1 VEGAFGVCFVFADQ
15 PDLLI
20 GARRGSPLLVGV
32 GDGEYFLASDAS
44 AILEHTKTVEYLNE
58 SEMVVLSRAGYV
70 ISSLDVSTPVTR
82 EHVLHKLEM
91 SLEAIEKGGYKH
103 FMLKEIMEQ
112 PVALT
117 NAMRGRV
124 NAETGE
130 VRLGGL
136 LGEPLKRLARARRII
151 IAACGTSFHSGLVGE
166 YAIESLARVPVEVE
180 YASEFRYRKPIL
192 FADDVLVVIS
202 QSGETADTLA
212 AVREAKAHGVTT
224 LGLVNSVGSTI
235 APDTALGSRFNF
247 AFERCTVRWRGLTVP
262 LPPVGK
268 GWGEL
273 LYLDDELRIQKDVRG
288 DIVIA
293 TKVR

>member
-44 AILEHTKTVEYLNE
+44 AILEHTKTTVEYLNE
-58 SEMVVLSRAGYV
+58 SELVVLSRAGYV

-166 YAIESLARVPVEVE
+166 YAIESLARVPWRSSRGR
-180 YASEFRYRKPIL
+180 AR
-192 FADDVLVVIS
+192 
-202 QSGETADTLA
+202 
-212 AVREAKAHGVTT
+212 VR
-224 LGLVNSVGSTI
+224 
-235 APDTALGSRFNF
+235 
-247 AFERCTVRWRGLTVP
+247 VP
-262 LPPVGK
+262 LPQTHHPVCRRRARRHLAVGRDSRHA
-268 GWGEL
+268 GGGARGQGARRAHAGHRQHGGL
-273 LYLDDELRIQKDVRG
+273 VHRARDGRGRVRTCTW
-288 DIVIA
+288 A
-293 TKVR
+293 PRSASRPPRPSRARCCC